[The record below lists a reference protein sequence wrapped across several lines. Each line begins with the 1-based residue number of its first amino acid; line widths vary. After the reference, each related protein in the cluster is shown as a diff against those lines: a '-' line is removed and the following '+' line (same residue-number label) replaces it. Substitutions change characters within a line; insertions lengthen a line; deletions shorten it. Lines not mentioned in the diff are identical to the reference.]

1 MSAAIVAGVTLD
13 WSAYQTLRPALA
25 RAITAGAAAPIAIDL
40 SQVETLEPAGIGVLV
55 VLREQA
61 ARHRSSILL
70 HGVHARWNTLL
81 RDCGLQLAAPALDL
95 VVNNSVQR
103 PDGCA
108 PDSPLTL
115 APLPARH
122 CE

>member
-25 RAITAGAAAPIAIDL
+25 RAIDAGAAAPIAIDL
-40 SQVETLEPAGIGVLV
+40 SHVETLEPAGIGVLV

-70 HGVHARWNTLL
+70 HGVHARWNALL
-81 RDCGLQLAAPALDL
+81 RDCGLQVAAPVLDL
-95 VVNNSVQR
+95 VVDNSAQR
-103 PDGCA
+103 IDGCA
-108 PDSPLTL
+108 AESPLAL
-115 APLPARH
+115 ASASARRT
-122 CE
+122 E